1 MSGKQH
7 IGLRC
12 RLLGLLFLFFNCICT
27 AAPVIKATSA
37 DYKQALSLPL
47 AQNANAAESEEESRL
62 AAVYVVQ
69 LNHFSFKRQQADR
82 VYHIGNNHPVRML
95 SGKDWYQSYTTDAS
109 LLPRP
114 AYYAFL
120 FRYKLF

>member
-1 MSGKQH
+1 MSGKEH

-27 AAPVIKATSA
+27 AAPVIKATSE
-37 DYKQALSLPL
+37 DYKQAVSLPL

-69 LNHFSFKRQQADR
+69 LNHFSFKRQHTNR
-82 VYHIGNNHPVRML
+82 FYHVSSNYSVRML
-95 SGKDWYQSYTTDAS
+95 SDKGCYQSYTDAAS
-109 LLPRP
+109 FLLRP
-114 AYYAFL
+114 AYYIFL